1 MRVGANT
8 SLASLNKIR
17 RYYLK
22 AVSLLV
28 FLCVCCV
35 VVLHGGPAGQAKN
48 T

>member
-1 MRVGANT
+1 MRGGANT

-28 FLCVCCV
+28 LCVCCV